1 MATDPASIEEERS
14 RKLKELFFLF
24 SNPLQSLDS
33 FKKSLSTPTARQ
45 FFAANDIS
53 LGKRLLISALPRVHD
68 YESLKR
74 EIANTV
80 QAEIYQSGSKRSY
93 DGSEQSA
100 SKAHKTTLTD
110 YPSRLMPASMGEK
123 KKPSGVTSLMSQIDV
138 LEMETNGFLNKNI
151 NDLEILSL
159 PEHYP
164 TEIHNVSSLAELYYL
179 TQTLPLIKLLPGSHK
194 ILMTEDFELALL
206 EGKIAVLYS
215 RIEELKRQKKWSLRQ
230 PIRYYDPFLYT
241 KRNRKA
247 KSFHWDSLLSEAK
260 WMAADFKESSK
271 FKKACCLEIAQAVQD
286 YWSYGKIMCINRKP
300 IRHIGDPPEELTQV
314 ETAAAL
320 TFTAEEVDEGGE
332 KPDVVEEFLDLAES
346 AEDKVAA
353 QDAMEIDELT
363 EPTADEIQEA
373 KSETVEQEEEPDG
386 AESNVDVLVE
396 ENQEDQAEESQ
407 DQEIP
412 ADDQE
417 SVQEQQTE
425 DGPVESE
432 IPDSESIEEP
442 ESDAIDVSKLLE
454 RPDPSQ
460 EIVPPILPEYTAQ
473 DLADL
478 GISIKSNSP
487 FKLHVNVNDIKKIDQ
502 SIIRNLPKFTAFDD
516 DVMGNMHHAPLKP
529 GENSIIPASRMLY
542 PFDQDDYWYKIVLKD
557 IEQEEPAAEETSGPP
572 EFQKGL
578 FGVSHRRFSYL
589 KPPKPPLIKNIEFR
603 SPTIWL
609 PQDDKHLIHYVAEFC
624 FNWDLIAEHLM
635 APQAS
640 TLKRYESNI
649 ERRTPWQCFERYIQ
663 LNEKFQFSDMK
674 GHNAYLAQ
682 QWLEQ
687 AHKAQL
693 TTKRRISPLGVGNES
708 IQRGHRRLRWASMF
722 DAMRKTMRKREAA
735 AAKANTRRSTPSLTT
750 DFVGQGNNSPTY
762 ANGASA
768 VKRPTDR
775 IPTPGELSKLKY
787 ERDKTIQEA
796 YLNQQSTRSRMM
808 AAVSQ
813 LKQNHASAGGR
824 LSPLGPSINSDPGP
838 GAPDLQRRASQI
850 PGRTQLTGTSASNL
864 QRPQTTG
871 GQPQSLQQGKPLIG
885 NIKRPTTPNGTPY
898 TVEQIQQLLQIQKQ
912 RRTMQQQNQAG
923 KATVTPTAASSNM
936 QMQGARKL
944 AGAGQGALGQ
954 NFTGA
959 PVATGSSSASL
970 PQGASQTK
978 RTVVPPSKG
987 RLQFAP
993 GQVSAIIN
1001 SIQQKNPKLTK
1012 EQVTKL
1018 AASYLANLQQQQQ
1031 SRLEQQQQ
1039 QQQQQSQQ
1047 VRQGTLSQQA
1057 LLARQAQLQRQ
1068 RMAGKEPETPSLS
1081 KLQYEER
1088 KKLMMQG
1095 TQLPISL
1102 YSPSGASSPNF
1113 ASLSPNM
1120 SNSNLAQ
1127 QSNLGMN
1134 SSGSGTRSSSRH
1146 QGNNNSENN

>member
-1 MATDPASIEEERS
+1 MATDLASIQEERS
-14 RKLKELFFLF
+14 RKLRELFFLF

-33 FKKSLSTPTARQ
+33 FKKSLNTPTARQ
-45 FFAANDIS
+45 FFKANDIS
-53 LGKRLLISALPRVHD
+53 LGNHLLITALPRVHD

-80 QAEIYQSGSKRSY
+80 QSELYQSGSKRTH
-93 DGSEQSA
+93 DGNGNSP
-100 SKAHKTTLTD
+100 SKSHKTTLTD
-110 YPSRLMPASMGEK
+110 YPSRLMPAAFGEK
-123 KKPSGVTSLMSQIDV
+123 KKTSGVTSLMSQVDV
-138 LEMETNGFLNKNI
+138 LEMETNSFLNKQI
-151 NDLEILSL
+151 SDLEILSL

-164 TEIHNVSSLAELYYL
+164 TEVHNVSSLAELYYL

-230 PIRYYDPFLYT
+230 PIRYYDPFLYS
-241 KRNRKA
+241 KRNKKA
-247 KSFHWDSLLSEAK
+247 KSYHWDTLLSEAK

-271 FKKACCLEIAQAVQD
+271 FKRACCFEMAQAVQD
-286 YWSYGKIMCINRKP
+286 YWSYGKIMCVKRKK
-300 IRHIGDPPEELTQV
+300 IRHIGDSPEEL
-314 ETAAAL
+314 ELPEEAAEESELKVDVVDEFLNL
-320 TFTAEEVDEGGE
+320 TDPAEASVQAPAEDAMEVDETE
-332 KPDVVEEFLDLAES
+332 KTD
-346 AEDKVAA
+346 AA
-353 QDAMEIDELT
+353 IDT
-363 EPTADEIQEA
+363 EPLDILDVKAEAAADDIADIHEDEIQNDRA
-373 KSETVEQEEEPDG
+373 QNTKPDADAEPEPQD
-386 AESNVDVLVE
+386 
-396 ENQEDQAEESQ
+396 Q
-407 DQEIP
+407 DQEL
-412 ADDQE
+412 
-417 SVQEQQTE
+417 
-425 DGPVESE
+425 E
-432 IPDSESIEEP
+432 IPEDT
-442 ESDAIDVSKLLE
+442 IDISKLLE

-460 EIVPPILPEYTAQ
+460 EIVHHELPEYTAE
-473 DLADL
+473 DLAKL
-478 GISIKSNSP
+478 GISTRSSP

-516 DVMGNMHHAPLKP
+516 DLVSNMHHAPLKP

-542 PFDQDDYWYKIVLKD
+542 PFDQDDYWYKIILRD
-557 IEQEEPAAEETSGPP
+557 TEQELPATEDITGPP

-578 FGVSHRRFSYL
+578 FGVSHRRFNYL

-609 PQDDKHLIHYVAEFC
+609 PQDDKHLIHYVAEYC
-624 FNWDLIAEHLM
+624 FNWDLIAENLV
-635 APQAS
+635 ANAS

-735 AAKANTRRSTPSLTT
+735 AAKANTRRSTPSLASDFAGQTANSSTYPNGTT
-750 DFVGQGNNSPTY
+750 
-762 ANGASA
+762 A

-775 IPTPGELSKLKY
+775 IPTPGELSKLKFD
-787 ERDKTIQEA
+787 RDKTIQEA

-813 LKQNHASAGGR
+813 LKSNSGSGSSG
-824 LSPLGPSINSDPGP
+824 SPSGTSGSSDAGP
-838 GAPDLQRRASQI
+838 GAPDMQRRTSNI
-850 PGRTQLTGTSASNL
+850 PGRTQLTGTASSTL
-864 QRPQTTG
+864 QRPQPTG
-871 GQPQSLQQGKPLIG
+871 AQPQQLQQGKPLIG

-912 RRTMQQQNQAG
+912 RRIMQQQNQAG
-923 KATVTPTAASSNM
+923 KGGGVVPASTNTNM
-936 QMQGARKL
+936 QLQGARKL
-944 AGAGQGALGQ
+944 AGTGQVSLGQ
-954 NFTGA
+954 NFGGA
-959 PVATGSSSASL
+959 GVATGSSSA
-970 PQGASQTK
+970 AMAQTAGQAK
-978 RTVVPPSKG
+978 RTTGPPPK

-1031 SRLEQQQQ
+1031 TRLEQQQQ
-1039 QQQQQSQQ
+1039 QQPQSGRPGNQSQQ
-1047 VRQGTLSQQA
+1047 A
-1057 LLARQAQLQRQ
+1057 ILARLAQLQRQ
-1068 RMAGKEPETPSLS
+1068 RMVGGKEPDTPSLS

-1088 KKLMMQG
+1088 KKLMLQG

-1102 YSPSGASSPNF
+1102 YSPSGASSPNYVT
-1113 ASLSPNM
+1113 LSPNLG
-1120 SNSNLAQ
+1120 STNLAQ
-1127 QSNLGMN
+1127 QSNMAIPPSGN
-1134 SSGSGTRSSSRH
+1134 GSGSSTRS
-1146 QGNNNSENN
+1146 GNRQQANKNPEN

>member
-1 MATDPASIEEERS
+1 MDSDSSSIQEERS

-24 SNPLQSLDS
+24 SNPLQSLES
-33 FKKSLSTPTARQ
+33 FKKSLNSSTARQ

-53 LGKRLLISALPRVHD
+53 LGKRLLITALPRVHD
-68 YESLKR
+68 YETLKR
-74 EIANTV
+74 EITNSV
-80 QAEIYQSGSKRSY
+80 HSELYLPGSKRSY
-93 DGSEQSA
+93 DGPESSS
-100 SKAHKTTLTD
+100 SKAHKSTLTA
-110 YPSRLMPASMGEK
+110 YPSRLMPAAFGEK
-123 KKPSGVTSLMSQIDV
+123 KKESGVTSLMSQVDV

-151 NDLEILSL
+151 IDLEILSL

-164 TEIHNVSSLAELYYL
+164 SEIHNVSSLAELYYL

-194 ILMTEDFELALL
+194 ILMTQDFELALL

-230 PIRYYDPFLYT
+230 PIRYYDPFLYV

-247 KSFHWDSLLSEAK
+247 KSYHWDTLLEEAK

-286 YWSYGKIMCINRKP
+286 YWSYGRIMCINRKP
-300 IRHIGDPPEELTQV
+300 IRHIGDESELELART
-314 ETAAAL
+314 EKI
-320 TFTAEEVDEGGE
+320 TAEETDPAEGT
-332 KPDVVEEFLDLAES
+332 KMDVVDEFLDLKQSGES
-346 AEDKVAA
+346 GENHALAD
-353 QDAMEIDELT
+353 DAMEVDETTDTTALENVETAEQLGIDGKT
-363 EPTADEIQEA
+363 ETQIEI
-373 KSETVEQEEEPDG
+373 SVEGNEEIP
-386 AESNVDVLVE
+386 
-396 ENQEDQAEESQ
+396 
-407 DQEIP
+407 DQEVH
-412 ADDQE
+412 AEAED
-417 SVQEQQTE
+417 SVQEVQHEQSE
-425 DGPVESE
+425 DTDE
-432 IPDSESIEEP
+432 INDPTMPEMPE
-442 ESDAIDVSKLLE
+442 ESDTIDISKLLQC
-454 RPDPSQ
+454 PDPSQ
-460 EIVPPILPEYTAQ
+460 EIVPPKLPVYTAQ
-473 DLADL
+473 DLAEL
-478 GISIKSNSP
+478 GVSTKSNSP
-487 FKLHVNVNDIKKIDQ
+487 FKLHVNINDIKKIDQ

-516 DVMGNMHHAPLKP
+516 DLVSNVHHAPLKP

-542 PFDQDDYWYKIVLKD
+542 PFDQDDYWYKLILRD
-557 IEQEEPAAEETSGPP
+557 IEQEIPATEETSGPP

-609 PQDDKHLIHYVAEFC
+609 PQDDKHLIHYVAEYC
-624 FNWDLIAEHLM
+624 FNWDLISENLM
-635 APQAS
+635 ASSS

-735 AAKANTRRSTPSLTT
+735 AAKANTRRSTPST
-750 DFVGQGNNSPTY
+750 DFAAQNNNSATY

-813 LKQNHASAGGR
+813 LKLNNAGAGSGTI
-824 LSPLGPSINSDPGP
+824 LSPLGPSINSDSGP
-838 GAPDLQRRASQI
+838 GAPDLHRRASQI
-850 PGRTQLTGTSASNL
+850 PSRTQLTGTVASNL
-864 QRPQTTG
+864 QRPQPTG

-912 RRTMQQQNQAG
+912 RRIMQQQNQAG
-923 KATVTPTAASSNM
+923 KGGVAPTAANANM
-936 QMQGARKL
+936 QLQGARKL
-944 AGAGQGALGQ
+944 AGTGQGTMGQ
-954 NFTGA
+954 NFAGA
-959 PVATGSSSASL
+959 AVATGSSSASTS
-970 PQGASQTK
+970 QGAGQVK
-978 RTVVPPSKG
+978 RAVVPPSKG

-993 GQVSAIIN
+993 GQVSAVIS

-1012 EQVTKL
+1012 DQVTKL
-1018 AASYLANLQQQQQ
+1018 AASYLANLQLQQQ
-1031 SRLEQQQQ
+1031 SRMEQQQL
-1039 QQQQQSQQ
+1039 QQQQSQ
-1047 VRQGTLSQQA
+1047 VRPGTVSQQA

-1068 RMAGKEPETPSLS
+1068 RMGVKEPETPSLS

-1095 TQLPISL
+1095 TNLPISL
-1102 YSPSGASSPNF
+1102 YAASGASSPNL
-1113 ASLSPNM
+1113 AGLSPSI

-1127 QSNLGMN
+1127 QNLDM
-1134 SSGSGTRSSSRH
+1134 SPSGGTRSSRH
-1146 QGNNNSENN
+1146 QGNNSENN

>member
-1 MATDPASIEEERS
+1 MATEIEAIEEERA

-33 FKKSLSTPTARQ
+33 FKKSLLSSTARQ
-45 FFAANDIS
+45 FFKANDIS
-53 LGKRLLISALPRVHD
+53 MGKHLLILALPRVHD

-74 EIANTV
+74 EIANAI
-80 QAEIYQSGSKRSY
+80 QAQLYQGSGSKRSH
-93 DGSEQSA
+93 DGAECGP
-100 SKAHKTTLTD
+100 SKAPKTTLTD
-110 YPSRLMPASMGEK
+110 YPSRLMPASFGQKRKE
-123 KKPSGVTSLMSQIDV
+123 SGVTSLMSQVDV

-164 TEIHNVSSLAELYYL
+164 TKVHNVSSLAELYYL

-194 ILMTEDFELALL
+194 TLMTEDFELALL

-230 PIRYYDPFLYT
+230 PIRYYDPFLYS
-241 KRNRKA
+241 KRNKKA
-247 KSFHWDSLLSEAK
+247 KSYHWDTLLDEAK
-260 WMAADFKESSK
+260 WLAADFKESSK
-271 FKKACCLEIAQAVQD
+271 FKKACCFEMAQAVQD
-286 YWSYGKIMCINRKP
+286 YWTYGKIMCVKRKP
-300 IRHIGDPPEELTQV
+300 IRHIVDKPI
-314 ETAAAL
+314 
-320 TFTAEEVDEGGE
+320 EEVPEGDRADSASKEAEKYIVDEL
-332 KPDVVEEFLDLAES
+332 LDLDKAENDT
-346 AEDKVAA
+346 ELKTEGETVP
-353 QDAMEIDELT
+353 DAMEMDEQT
-363 EPTADEIQEA
+363 ELKVEIADGESSPREYSVQIPDIEANEQPTAEASEEI
-373 KSETVEQEEEPDG
+373 EEG
-386 AESNVDVLVE
+386 VSL
-396 ENQEDQAEESQ
+396 Q
-407 DQEIP
+407 
-412 ADDQE
+412 
-417 SVQEQQTE
+417 
-425 DGPVESE
+425 
-432 IPDSESIEEP
+432 EEP
-442 ESDAIDVSKLLE
+442 EAIDISKLLE
-454 RPDPSQ
+454 RPDPNA
-460 EIVPPILPEYTAQ
+460 EIVPPKLPEYTAEE
-473 DLADL
+473 LAKL
-478 GISIKSNSP
+478 GLSTTSNSP

-516 DVMGNMHHAPLKP
+516 DPASIMQHPPLKP

-542 PFDQDDYWYKIVLKD
+542 PLDQDDNWYKIILKD
-557 IEQEEPAAEETSGPP
+557 SEHEQASFDESSGPP

-578 FGVSHRRFSYL
+578 FGVQSHRRFNYL
-589 KPPKPPLIKNIEFR
+589 KPPKPPLVKNIEYR

-609 PQDDKHLIHYVAEFC
+609 PQDDKLLIHYVAEYC
-624 FNWDLIAEHLM
+624 FNWDLIAENLM
-635 APQAS
+635 SHAS

-682 QWLEQ
+682 QWLEL

-722 DAMRKTMRKREAA
+722 DAMRKTMRKRETT
-735 AAKANTRRSTPSLTT
+735 AAKANSRRGTSSQTA
-750 DFVGQGNNSPTY
+750 DFSAQGNNNNNF
-762 ANGASA
+762 ANNGTP
-768 VKRPTDR
+768 VKRPVDR
-775 IPTPGELSKLKY
+775 IPTPGELAKLKFD
-787 ERDKTIQEA
+787 RDKTIQEA

-813 LKQNHASAGGR
+813 LKQNNASGSQNSSVPGG
-824 LSPLGPSINSDPGP
+824 GNSDSGP
-838 GAPDLQRRASQI
+838 GAATDGIQRRASQG
-850 PGRTQLTGTSASNL
+850 PGRTQLTGTPASNL

-871 GQPQSLQQGKPLIG
+871 GQQQQPQQQGKLLLG

-912 RRTMQQQNQAG
+912 RRLMQQQNQAG
-923 KATVTPTAASSNM
+923 RAGVVPSTTTSNTPL
-936 QMQGARKL
+936 QGARKL
-944 AGAGQGALGQ
+944 TATAQVGLGQ
-954 NFTGA
+954 NFSGGT
-959 PVATGSSSASL
+959 VATGSSSSSMTQVVGQA
-970 PQGASQTK
+970 K
-978 RTVVPPSKG
+978 RTTAPPAKG

-1031 SRLEQQQQ
+1031 SRLEQLQQQ
-1039 QQQQQSQQ
+1039 VQQGRPQSNLLAQQQS
-1047 VRQGTLSQQA
+1047 

-1068 RMAGKEPETPSLS
+1068 RLVPGKEPETQSLS

-1095 TQLPISL
+1095 SQLPVSL
-1102 YSPSGASSPNF
+1102 HSASGASSPNF
-1113 ASLSPNM
+1113 ASLSPNLANANL
-1120 SNSNLAQ
+1120 SPQTNLARQ
-1127 QSNLGMN
+1127 P
-1134 SSGSGTRSSSRH
+1134 SGSRTRSSTTGQ
-1146 QGNNNSENN
+1146 QGSGSESN